1 MNGGHAMYEL
11 FEPAIPDIANL
22 LTESDFCGS
31 YRDWERW
38 RRPLAGFIEWG
49 ESVLDVGCAN
59 GFLLA
64 CLMAWHCRGFGPHGF
79 DLNPAR
85 IKTARALLIDFA
97 QNFQVRNLWDP
108 IWPGPRVDVI
118 IAPWIEHGPF
128 IMNCR
133 RYSRTRVLFTAYD
146 DQIARGIDVFEG
158 CERNDLTVV
167 EKYVFGAAL
176 QIAAV
181 EGMDSNSAR
190 GSNSGV
196 PQEPFLR

>member
-1 MNGGHAMYEL
+1 MYEL
-11 FEPAIPDIANL
+11 FEPAIPDIASL
-22 LTESDFCGS
+22 LAESDFCGT

-64 CLMAWHCRGFGPHGF
+64 CLMAWHYRGFVPHGF

-85 IKTARALLIDFA
+85 IKVARALLIDFA
-97 QNFQVRNLWDP
+97 QNFHVRNLRDP

-128 IMNCR
+128 IMNCL

-146 DQIARGIDVFEG
+146 DQIARGVDVFEG
-158 CERNDLTVV
+158 CERNDLIVA
-167 EKYVFGAAL
+167 EKYVFADVL

-181 EGMDSNSAR
+181 EGMESNSPR
-190 GSNSGV
+190 GSNIGV
-196 PQEPFLR
+196 PHEPSLQ